1 MHRLK
6 HFVFLVEPT
15 MNEGRIPGIKSVEME
30 WSFVEK
36 GVILPH
42 KLAAHRLRADG
53 FHDHSGFQPCQYVA
67 DFNLNLSVS
76 SETLIPHSNFFY
88 VESSEIV
95 GQNFSDK
102 HGFLIVYN
110 TWKGFDEFFSGFL
123 SGFHTGF
130 FPIPA

>member
-1 MHRLK
+1 
-6 HFVFLVEPT
+6 
-15 MNEGRIPGIKSVEME
+15 MNKGRIPGIKSVEME

-67 DFNLNLSVS
+67 DFNLNLNVS

-88 VESSEIV
+88 VESSEESEKTFQI
-95 GQNFSDK
+95 SMA
-102 HGFLIVYN
+102 FL
-110 TWKGFDEFFSGFL
+110 
-123 SGFHTGF
+123 
-130 FPIPA
+130 